1 MEQALAISEIFKSIE
16 GETSYAGLPCS
27 FVRTVGCNL
36 RCSYCD
42 TQYAQSGDGIRIGL
56 EEICEEVESHGTR
69 LVCITGG
76 EPLVQTEGVVAL
88 AARLLES
95 GHTVLLETNGT
106 FDLAPVPE
114 GVVRI
119 MDVKCPGSGESGK
132 TLPENLE
139 RLTPRDEVKFVISDR
154 ADFDWAVAFVEQHEL
169 AVGPQVLFAPAYGR
183 LAAGDLAGWILE
195 AGLEV
200 RLQLQLHKLLWP
212 ERTRGV

>member
-1 MEQALAISEIFKSIE
+1 MKDALAISEIFRSIQ

-42 TQYAQSGDGIRIGL
+42 TEYARAGGGIRISVPD
-56 EEICEEVESHGTR
+56 ICADVESFGTR

-76 EPLVQTEGVVAL
+76 EPLVQADGVVEL
-88 AARLLES
+88 TGRLMDA

-106 FDLAPVPE
+106 MDLGPVPA

-132 TLPENLE
+132 TLPSNIAL
-139 RLTPRDEVKFVISDR
+139 LTRRDEVKFVISDR
-154 ADFDWAVAFVEQHEL
+154 PDFDWAVSFLERHRL
-169 AVGPQVLFAPAYGR
+169 LGGPQLLFGPAYGR
-183 LAAGDLAGWILE
+183 LGAAELAGWILE
-195 AGLEV
+195 SRLEV
-200 RLQLQLHKLLWP
+200 RLQVQLHKILWP
-212 ERTRGV
+212 ERSRGV